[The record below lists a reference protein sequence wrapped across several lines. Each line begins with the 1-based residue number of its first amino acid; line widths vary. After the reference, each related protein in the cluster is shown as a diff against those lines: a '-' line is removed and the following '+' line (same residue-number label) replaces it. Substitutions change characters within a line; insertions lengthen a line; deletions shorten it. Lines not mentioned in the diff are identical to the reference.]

1 MANSFKGK
9 IEAIE
14 GIQSIA
20 REGKSPFEKRR
31 VLLDATHYDGLTGER
46 GYEKHICFE
55 FAGKNVHVPDNY
67 KVGDIVEIVFDVDS
81 QLVSKKDGTK
91 DWFTRVTGYKIN
103 LIAEAKQPTQP
114 QPMAKTQAPQAPQ
127 TAPQQQNMAAE
138 NFPF

>member
-20 REGKSPFEKRR
+20 REGKAPFEKRR

-55 FAGKNVHVPDNY
+55 FAGKNVHVPDDY

-81 QLVSKKDGTK
+81 QLVSKKDGKK

-103 LIAEAKQPTQP
+103 PIVAAKRNQQSQVAPQPQAFQPTP
-114 QPMAKTQAPQAPQ
+114 QV
-127 TAPQQQNMAAE
+127 APQQFANPDDA
-138 NFPF
+138 PF